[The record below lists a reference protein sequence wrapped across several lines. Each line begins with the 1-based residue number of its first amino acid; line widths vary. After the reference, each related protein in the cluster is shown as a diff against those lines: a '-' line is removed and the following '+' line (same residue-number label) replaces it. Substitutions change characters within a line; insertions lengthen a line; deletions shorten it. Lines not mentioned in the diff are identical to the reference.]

1 MMHNAILLM
10 VFLEFSPLEL
20 RSVVG
25 LGSYGEIRAA
35 EDLLLV
41 ISCFHILMIMAIV
54 VDDIW
59 MVQMGVAV
67 GGLVLGL
74 AKDPLAMSL
83 SS

>member
-1 MMHNAILLM
+1 
-10 VFLEFSPLEL
+10 
-20 RSVVG
+20 
-25 LGSYGEIRAA
+25 
-35 EDLLLV
+35 
-41 ISCFHILMIMAIV
+41 MIMAIV

-67 GGLVLGL
+67 EGLVLGL